1 MRTVLLLLITATI
14 LGGLLGALMVRDPG
28 YVLLAYGG
36 QALETSFWFAALLL
50 LALYFLARL
59 ILLTGGRL
67 IRGKRLFGAW
77 QGQRRE
83 RVAQRQTA
91 QGLVLLEEGQWQ
103 EAKRLLLDAA
113 PSGSTPLVN
122 YLNAARAAQELK
134 QPEER
139 DELLHQAQQALPG
152 SRTALALTLAR
163 WQMADGHWQAAKA
176 ALQEMRGESP
186 KHPQLLALLARC
198 HEALREWQALIELLP
213 NLRKAKAQDAEAL
226 AALERRAWRHRL
238 QEADGAEAWR
248 RLPKALRQEPELI
261 AARARSML
269 HHGDFAAAEAALR
282 KALSQGWHE
291 ELAGLY
297 GQVPSP
303 NLKRQLAF
311 AEQLLEARPEH
322 PGLLLALGRLAISSG
337 DWPSARDYLEESLRL
352 APSPPAYA
360 ELGRLLIQT
369 GDPERGRECLA
380 KACLEAPQA
389 PPAPAPVPSSA

>member
-1 MRTVLLLLITATI
+1 MRTVLLLLVAATI

-36 QALETSFWFAALLL
+36 QALETSLWFAAALL
-50 LALYFLARL
+50 LALYFLVRL
-59 ILLTGGRL
+59 ILLIGGRL
-67 IRGKRLFGAW
+67 LRGKRLFGAW

-139 DELLHQAQQALPG
+139 DELLRQAQQALPG

-163 WQMADGHWQAAKA
+163 WQMADGQWQAAKA
-176 ALQEMRGESP
+176 ALQEMRDESP

-198 HEALREWQALIELLP
+198 HEALHEWQALIELLP
-213 NLRKAKAQDAEAL
+213 NLRKAEARDAEAL
-226 AALERRAWRHRL
+226 TALERRAWRHQL
-238 QEADGAEAWR
+238 LEADGAEAWR

-261 AARARSML
+261 AARARNLL
-269 HHGDFAAAEAALR
+269 HCGDFAAAEAALR
-282 KALSQGWHE
+282 KALRQGWHE
-291 ELAGLY
+291 ELARLY

-311 AEQLLEARPEH
+311 AEQLLEAQPEH
-322 PGLLLALGRLAISSG
+322 PGLLLTLGRLAISSG
-337 DWPSARDYLEESLRL
+337 DWPGARDYLEESLRL
-352 APSPPAYA
+352 SPSPPAYA

-380 KACLEAPQA
+380 KACLEAP
-389 PPAPAPVPSSA
+389 PRPAPVPSSA

>member
-1 MRTVLLLLITATI
+1 MRTVLLLLVTATI

-50 LALYFLARL
+50 LALYFLVRL

-139 DELLHQAQQALPG
+139 DELLRQAQQALPG

-163 WQMADGHWQAAKA
+163 WQMADGHWQAAMA
-176 ALQEMRGESP
+176 ALQEMHGESP

-213 NLRKAKAQDAEAL
+213 SLRKAKARDAEAL

-238 QEADGAEAWR
+238 QEADSAEAWR

-261 AARARSML
+261 AARARGML

-282 KALSQGWHE
+282 KALNQGWHE
-291 ELAGLY
+291 ELACLY

-303 NLKRQLAF
+303 NLKKQLAF

-337 DWPSARDYLEESLRL
+337 DWPGARDYLEESLRL

-389 PPAPAPVPSSA
+389 PPAPALVPSSA